1 MSLKNK
7 YVVITGC
14 NKGIGK
20 ETLKVF
26 SEEGANVFA
35 CVRNKSS
42 SISQYK
48 KTLEKKNKNKI
59 ILIELDFSDKK
70 IVQTAAKEIL
80 SYEKQIQSLINN
92 AGAIETSLFQM
103 SSMDSFY
110 KLFDV
115 NFFNQTLFTQ
125 YILKSLTKT
134 KNGNIVYVS
143 STSALDG
150 NTGRNIYSST
160 KAAINAQAKVLSREL
175 GRLNI
180 RVNIVAPGLVETD
193 MMKNNTSKNVI
204 EQVVQNT
211 SLRRVGNPTEIAN
224 TILFLSSDK
233 SSFITGQTIRVD
245 GGM

>member
-26 SEEGANVFA
+26 SEEGANIFA

-125 YILKSLTKT
+125 YILKKL
-134 KNGNIVYVS
+134 
-143 STSALDG
+143 
-150 NTGRNIYSST
+150 
-160 KAAINAQAKVLSREL
+160 
-175 GRLNI
+175 
-180 RVNIVAPGLVETD
+180 
-193 MMKNNTSKNVI
+193 
-204 EQVVQNT
+204 
-211 SLRRVGNPTEIAN
+211 
-224 TILFLSSDK
+224 
-233 SSFITGQTIRVD
+233 
-245 GGM
+245 